1 MRLNS
6 GRATPSN
13 QELAPSRDLRYHLD
27 VLKSLLH
34 TLALLCALLP
44 QCLFATLAPA
54 LVVCQEAAGAEVLE
68 LGLTDC
74 CQATVGETGGEE
86 GVREQGEGCEDCSD
100 SALSLSLRSDD
111 LQGQDLSV
119 TAVRLPESPAWSWRA
134 CGPPQGPI
142 ATHPRPSAVLQA
154 LRTVIIRC

>member
-6 GRATPSN
+6 GKATPSN
-13 QELAPSRDLRYHLD
+13 QKLAPSRDLRYD
-27 VLKSLLH
+27 FGVVNSLLRN
-34 TLALLCALLP
+34 LAFLCALLP

-54 LVVCQEAAGAEVLE
+54 LVVCQEADRSEVLE
-68 LGLTDC
+68 LALTDC
-74 CQATVGETGGEE
+74 CDATADEGEGEE

-142 ATHPRPSAVLQA
+142 ATHPRPNAVLQA

>member
-1 MRLNS
+1 MNPLFQN
-6 GRATPSN
+6 
-13 QELAPSRDLRYHLD
+13 L
-27 VLKSLLH
+27 V
-34 TLALLCALLP
+34 LLCALLP

-54 LVVCQEAAGAEVLE
+54 LVVCQEADRAEVLE

-74 CQATVGETGGEE
+74 CQATVGETESE
-86 GVREQGEGCEDCSD
+86 GVREQGEGCDDCTD
-100 SALSLSLRSDD
+100 SALSLSLRRDD
-111 LQGQDLSV
+111 LRGQDLSV